1 MDPKWNEDLPIYRQ
15 LRDRVVAM
23 ILEGVLDDG
32 DALPSVRNVA
42 AEYRLNPLT
51 VLKGYQELVDEG
63 LVEKKR
69 GRGMFVTDG
78 ARVQLLKDERR
89 RFIDKE
95 WPLVSAT
102 IERLGLSAEDLLKDI
117 GGSGKGGR
125 MTSLVSA
132 RNVSKSF
139 GNFRAVDDVS
149 FDIEKGRIMG
159 LIGPNGAGKTTLLK
173 AVLGLTDCQGS
184 LSVLGLDPFR
194 QRKELMQNICFIADV
209 AVLPRWIRVNQLLD
223 FLQSVHPK
231 FSRAR
236 AEELLQK
243 TDINAKSKVRELSKG
258 MVTQLHLS
266 IITAIDAKLLVLDEP
281 TIGLDIIFRKEFY
294 GNLLNDYF
302 DEERTIIITTHQVE
316 EIENLLTDVMFI
328 NHGKVVLDSQMDDI
342 PEKFVELLAST
353 DNAAKAQT
361 FNPIYEKDVFGK
373 KVLTFEDVD
382 RDQLAGLGELRTPDI
397 ADLFVAKVKG
407 EAA

>member
-1 MDPKWNEDLPIYRQ
+1 
-15 LRDRVVAM
+15 
-23 ILEGVLDDG
+23 
-32 DALPSVRNVA
+32 
-42 AEYRLNPLT
+42 
-51 VLKGYQELVDEG
+51 
-63 LVEKKR
+63 
-69 GRGMFVTDG
+69 
-78 ARVQLLKDERR
+78 
-89 RFIDKE
+89 
-95 WPLVSAT
+95 
-102 IERLGLSAEDLLKDI
+102 
-117 GGSGKGGR
+117 

-132 RNVSKSF
+132 RNVTKSF

-149 FDIEKGRIMG
+149 FNIEKGRIMG

-209 AVLPRWIRVNQLLD
+209 AVLPRWIRVSQLLD

-342 PEKFVELLAST
+342 PEKYVELLAST

-373 KVLTFEDVD
+373 KVLTFEGID